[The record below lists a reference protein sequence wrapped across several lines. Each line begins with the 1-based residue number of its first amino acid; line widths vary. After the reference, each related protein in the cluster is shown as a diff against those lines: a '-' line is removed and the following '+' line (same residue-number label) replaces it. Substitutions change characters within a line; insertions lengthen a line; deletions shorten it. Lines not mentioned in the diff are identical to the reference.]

1 MRLICLAFLIGVILL
16 HQHTSLP
23 NSLWALF
30 LVPLLFAAKYKKT
43 RLLVIIGCGY
53 LWALLS
59 VSVFW
64 GDSLSPELEGQD
76 IEIVGV
82 VDSLVVSEDRR
93 VRFDVSVRSAKLQNK
108 VVTLPRRIKLSWYQN
123 APELKL
129 GDVWQLV
136 VRLKKPRGFMTPG
149 AFDYQQWLFT
159 QKIGAQGYVRSHANN
174 RKLAMNEGYFSAGNA
189 RQRIADEILLYANE
203 LNHEAIIA
211 ALSIGDRQ
219 SMSDEQWRVLLHT
232 GTNHLMAISGLHI
245 GFIAGVCFVVGRWF
259 WRRSVVLVHFLPAQ
273 KAAAV
278 FAIIG
283 SVYYSFLAGF
293 SIPTQR
299 AMIMVIVVM
308 LSYIQL
314 KRRPPSVTLAI
325 ALFLVVLWDP
335 LAVLSPSFW
344 LSFFAVAILMYGLA
358 GRLGGAGLWWKWG
371 RAQWLL
377 SVGLFPV
384 LLFAFQQ
391 ASIVSPF
398 ANIVAVPW
406 VGLIVVPL
414 SLLSSSVA
422 ALGMG
427 FSGFLFR
434 LTDYS
439 FEVIWYFLS
448 VLADLP
454 WAQWSYPEHPLWV
467 SLMAVVGA
475 MLLLA
480 PRGLAIRALGF
491 IWLLP
496 LVLYQVDKP
505 KEGELL
511 FTLLDVGQGLS
522 AVVQTQNHILV
533 YDVGPKFSDNFDAG
547 RAVVVPYLT
556 RYLGVNGID
565 KLIIGH
571 GDNDHIG
578 GVSSVT
584 SLLDVREIVTS
595 VPEALLQF
603 TPRVCMGGER
613 WHWDGVDFEIL
624 HPDSQFQGSDNDLSC
639 VLNVRTK
646 TVSILIT
653 GDIEKRAERYL
664 LARQMEKLD
673 ADILVVPHHG
683 SLTSSGSA
691 FIEAVSPSI
700 ALFAVGYRNRF
711 GFPKADI
718 VKRYQS
724 RGIDF
729 FDTATHGA
737 ISFKINGESEQ
748 FTPKT
753 FLDSG
758 RYYRYGKE

>member
-30 LVPLLFAAKYKKT
+30 LVPLLFVARYKKLRFLAIT
-43 RLLVIIGCGY
+43 GCGY

-64 GDSLSPELEGQD
+64 GHSLSPELEGQD
-76 IEIVGV
+76 LEIIGV

-93 VRFDVSVRSAKLQNK
+93 VRFDISVQTAKSQNK
-108 VVTLPRRIKLSWYQN
+108 VVTLPKRIRLSWYQN
-123 APELKL
+123 APDLKL

-149 AFDYQQWLFT
+149 AFDYQRWVFT
-159 QKIGAQGYVRSHANN
+159 QKIGAQGYVRSHVNN
-174 RKLAMNEGYFSAGNA
+174 RKLTGSEGGFSASSV
-189 RQRIADEILLYANE
+189 RQRIADEILLHAKD
-203 LNHEAIIA
+203 LKHEAIIA

-219 SMSDEQWRVLLHT
+219 SMSGEQWRVLLNT

-245 GFIAGVCFVVGRWF
+245 GFIAGVCFVIGRWF
-259 WRRSVVLVHFLPAQ
+259 WRRSVVLVNVAPAQ

-283 SVYYSFLAGF
+283 AVYYSFLAGF

-308 LSYIQL
+308 LSYIHL
-314 KRRPPSVTLAI
+314 KRRSPSVTLAI

-335 LAVLSPSFW
+335 LAVLSANFW
-344 LSFFAVAILMYGLA
+344 LSFCAVAILMYGLV

-377 SVGLFPV
+377 SIGLFPL
-384 LLFAFQQ
+384 LLFTFQQ

-414 SLLSSSVA
+414 SLLSSSAA
-422 ALGMG
+422 ALGLS
-427 FSGFLFR
+427 FSGFLFQMA
-434 LTDYS
+434 DYS
-439 FEVIWYFLS
+439 FELIWSFLVI
-448 VLADLP
+448 LADLS
-454 WAQWSYPEHPLWV
+454 WVQWSYPEHPLWI
-467 SLMAVVGA
+467 SLMAVMGVT
-475 MLLLA
+475 LLLA
-480 PRGLAIRALGF
+480 PRGLPIRALGF

-496 LVLYQVDKP
+496 LVSFQVDKP

-522 AVVQTQNHILV
+522 AVVQTRNHILV
-533 YDVGPKFSDNFDAG
+533 YDVGPKFSDSFDAG

-556 RYLGVNGID
+556 RHLGVSGID
-565 KLIIGH
+565 KLMIGH

-584 SLLDVREIVTS
+584 NLLEVDEIITS
-595 VPEALLQF
+595 VPDELGKF
-603 TPRVCMGGER
+603 NPRMCLRGER

-624 HPDSQFQGSDNDLSC
+624 HPDAQFRGSDNDLSC
-639 VLNVRTK
+639 VLSIK
-646 TVSILIT
+646 TATASILIT
-653 GDIEKRAERYL
+653 GDIEKGAEHYL
-664 LARQMEKLD
+664 VTHQIDKLD

-683 SLTSSGSA
+683 SLTSSGRA
-691 FIEAVSPSI
+691 FIDAVLPSV
-700 ALFAVGYRNRF
+700 ALFSVGYRNRF
-711 GFPKADI
+711 GFPKED
-718 VKRYQS
+718 VVRRYQS

-737 ISFKINGESEQ
+737 ISFKINGESDQ

-753 FLDSG
+753 FLGYG